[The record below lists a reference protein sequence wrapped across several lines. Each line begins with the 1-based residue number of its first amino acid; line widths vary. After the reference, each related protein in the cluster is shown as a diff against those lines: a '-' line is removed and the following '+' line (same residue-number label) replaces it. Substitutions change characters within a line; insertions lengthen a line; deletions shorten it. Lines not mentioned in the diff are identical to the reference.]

1 MSKMSGGVKVCERA
15 IRRGDGHDV
24 LKQGVI
30 LGMKSSTVIK
40 CRGKERMQARLPPLS
55 ARWVVRS
62 PDKCVGL
69 IPSER
74 RV

>member
-1 MSKMSGGVKVCERA
+1 MDISFSKCMSKMSGGVKVCERA

-40 CRGKERMQARLPPLS
+40 CRGKDASAPAPSLCALGGPLP
-55 ARWVVRS
+55 
-62 PDKCVGL
+62 
-69 IPSER
+69 
-74 RV
+74 